1 MRKEAK
7 MFQAETKELLNLMIH
22 SIYTN
27 REIFLREL
35 ISNASDAID
44 KIKFEALTNSEI
56 LGEDKDFKITLSVN
70 KDKKEITIT
79 DNGIGM
85 TYDEVAENIG
95 TIAKSG
101 SKAFKEKLENTSKDD
116 IDIIGQFGVGFYS
129 GFMVADK
136 MTLITKSPKSDMGV
150 KWTST
155 GDGSYEIEEFEK
167 KERGTS
173 ITLTIK
179 DGEEFMTFLEDW
191 KIRDLVKKY
200 SDYVRYP
207 IIFNDETI
215 NSTKPI
221 WKTDKSQLKDENYNE
236 FYKSTF
242 HDWEDPMFHFHL
254 KVQGSIEYTA
264 LLYIPKKAPM
274 DFYSKDYKK
283 GLQLYTKNVF
293 IMDKCDELIPEY
305 FSFVKGLV
313 DCDDLSLN
321 ISREILQQNSE
332 LTAISKNFEKKII
345 SELEYILKN
354 DREKY
359 IEFWEAFG
367 RNIKFGIHDMFG
379 MNKDKLQN
387 LLIFRSSLD
396 DKYVTLKEYVERMGE
411 EKKEILYVVGED
423 LATVKS
429 LPKMEALKEK
439 GVEVLILT
447 DKIDEF
453 ALKTMNEFEGKT
465 FKSISDSDFK
475 LEENKEKEEEKKE
488 ILYVVGEDLATVKS
502 LPKME
507 ALKEKGVEV
516 LILTDKID
524 EFALKTMNE
533 FEGKTFK
540 SISDSDFKL
549 EENKEKEEEIKK
561 LSEDNKSMLDK
572 IKESLT
578 GKIVDVELSNNLGS
592 GASALLAK
600 GEISLE
606 MEKVLSQI
614 PGNESIKAEKILALN
629 PEHPL
634 FTKLQECKD
643 TPKFDD
649 LLDILYTEALML
661 EGFQVEN
668 PVEFIKKLN
677 NLLK

>member
-332 LTAISKNFEKKII
+332 LTAISKNLEKKII

-439 GVEVLILT
+439 GI
-447 DKIDEF
+447 
-453 ALKTMNEFEGKT
+453 
-465 FKSISDSDFK
+465 
-475 LEENKEKEEEKKE
+475 
-488 ILYVVGEDLATVKS
+488 
-502 LPKME
+502 
-507 ALKEKGVEV
+507 EV

-614 PGNESIKAEKILALN
+614 PGNENIKAEKILALN

-634 FTKLQECKD
+634 FAKLQECKD

-661 EGFQVEN
+661 EGYLINHQ
-668 PVEFIKKLN
+668 I
-677 NLLK
+677 

>member
-215 NSTKPI
+215 NSTKSI

-332 LTAISKNFEKKII
+332 LTAISKNLEKKII

-475 LEENKEKEEEKKE
+475 LEENKEKEEE
-488 ILYVVGEDLATVKS
+488 
-502 LPKME
+502 
-507 ALKEKGVEV
+507 
-516 LILTDKID
+516 
-524 EFALKTMNE
+524 
-533 FEGKTFK
+533 
-540 SISDSDFKL
+540 
-549 EENKEKEEEIKK
+549 IKK

-614 PGNESIKAEKILALN
+614 PGNENIKAEKILALN

-634 FTKLQECKD
+634 FAKLQECKD

-661 EGFQVEN
+661 EGFQIEN

>member
-56 LGEDKDFKITLSVN
+56 LGEDRDFKITLSVN

-155 GDGSYEIEEFEK
+155 GDGSYEIEKFEK

-332 LTAISKNFEKKII
+332 LTAISKNLEKKII

-439 GVEVLILT
+439 GI
-447 DKIDEF
+447 
-453 ALKTMNEFEGKT
+453 
-465 FKSISDSDFK
+465 
-475 LEENKEKEEEKKE
+475 
-488 ILYVVGEDLATVKS
+488 
-502 LPKME
+502 
-507 ALKEKGVEV
+507 EV

-614 PGNESIKAEKILALN
+614 PGNENIKAEKILALN

-634 FTKLQECKD
+634 FAKLQECKD

-661 EGFQVEN
+661 EGFQIEN

>member
-332 LTAISKNFEKKII
+332 LTAISKNLEKKII

-439 GVEVLILT
+439 GI
-447 DKIDEF
+447 
-453 ALKTMNEFEGKT
+453 
-465 FKSISDSDFK
+465 
-475 LEENKEKEEEKKE
+475 
-488 ILYVVGEDLATVKS
+488 
-502 LPKME
+502 
-507 ALKEKGVEV
+507 EV

-606 MEKVLSQI
+606 MEKILSQI
-614 PGNESIKAEKILALN
+614 PGNENIKAEKILALN

-634 FTKLQECKD
+634 FAKLQECKD

-661 EGFQVEN
+661 EGFQIEN

>member
-1 MRKEAK
+1 MRKEAR

-56 LGEDKDFKITLSVN
+56 LGEDRDFKITLSVN

-332 LTAISKNFEKKII
+332 LTAISKNLEKKII

-439 GVEVLILT
+439 GI
-447 DKIDEF
+447 
-453 ALKTMNEFEGKT
+453 
-465 FKSISDSDFK
+465 
-475 LEENKEKEEEKKE
+475 
-488 ILYVVGEDLATVKS
+488 
-502 LPKME
+502 
-507 ALKEKGVEV
+507 EV

-614 PGNESIKAEKILALN
+614 PGNENIKAEKILALN

-634 FTKLQECKD
+634 FAKLQECKD

-661 EGFQVEN
+661 EGFQIEN

>member
-215 NSTKPI
+215 NSTKSI

-332 LTAISKNFEKKII
+332 LTAISKNLEKKII

-423 LATVKS
+423 LATVK
-429 LPKMEALKEK
+429 
-439 GVEVLILT
+439 
-447 DKIDEF
+447 F
-453 ALKTMNEFEGKT
+453 
-465 FKSISDSDFK
+465 
-475 LEENKEKEEEKKE
+475 
-488 ILYVVGEDLATVKS
+488 

>member
-332 LTAISKNFEKKII
+332 LTAISKNLEKKII

-439 GVEVLILT
+439 GI
-447 DKIDEF
+447 
-453 ALKTMNEFEGKT
+453 
-465 FKSISDSDFK
+465 
-475 LEENKEKEEEKKE
+475 
-488 ILYVVGEDLATVKS
+488 
-502 LPKME
+502 
-507 ALKEKGVEV
+507 EV

-614 PGNESIKAEKILALN
+614 PGNENIKAEKILALN

-634 FTKLQECKD
+634 FAKLQECKD

-661 EGFQVEN
+661 EGFQIEN

-677 NLLK
+677 NLFIFHHTFI

>member
-56 LGEDKDFKITLSVN
+56 LGEDKDFKISLSVDQ
-70 KDKKEITIT
+70 DKKEITIT

-85 TYDEVAENIG
+85 TYEEVAENIG

-101 SKAFKEKLENTSKDD
+101 SKAFKEKLENTSKDE

-136 MTLITKSPKSDMGV
+136 ITLETKSPKSDMGV
-150 KWTST
+150 RWIST
-155 GDGSYEIEEFEK
+155 GDGSYEIEEIER
-167 KERGTS
+167 EQRGTT

-179 DGEEFMTFLEDW
+179 EGDEYSSFLEDW
-191 KIRDLVKKY
+191 KVRDLVKKY

-207 IIFNDETI
+207 IIFKDETI

-221 WKTDKSQLKDENYNE
+221 WKTEKSKLTEENYNE

-332 LTAISKNFEKKII
+332 LTSISKNLEKKII

-354 DREKY
+354 DRDKY

-387 LLIFRSSLD
+387 LLIFRSSLE
-396 DKYVTLKEYVERMGE
+396 DKYVTLKEYVSRMGE

-439 GVEVLILT
+439 G
-447 DKIDEF
+447 
-453 ALKTMNEFEGKT
+453 M
-465 FKSISDSDFK
+465 
-475 LEENKEKEEEKKE
+475 
-488 ILYVVGEDLATVKS
+488 
-502 LPKME
+502 
-507 ALKEKGVEV
+507 EV

-572 IKESLT
+572 IKESLKE
-578 GKIVDVELSNNLGS
+578 KIVDVELSNNLGS

-614 PGNESIKAEKILALN
+614 PGNENIKAEKVLALN

-634 FTKLQECKD
+634 FVKLQECKD
-643 TPKFDD
+643 TPKFND
-649 LLDILYTEALML
+649 LLDVLYTEALML
-661 EGFQVEN
+661 EGFQIEN

-677 NLLK
+677 SLIK

>member
-56 LGEDKDFKITLSVN
+56 LGEDKDFKISLSVDQ
-70 KDKKEITIT
+70 DKKEITIT

-85 TYDEVAENIG
+85 TYEEVAENIG

-101 SKAFKEKLENTSKDD
+101 SKAFKEKLENTSKDE

-136 MTLITKSPKSDMGV
+136 ITLETKSPKSDMGV
-150 KWTST
+150 RWIST
-155 GDGSYEIEEFEK
+155 GDGSYEIEEIER
-167 KERGTS
+167 EQRGTT

-179 DGEEFMTFLEDW
+179 EGDEYSSFLEEW
-191 KIRDLVKKY
+191 KVRDLVKKY

-207 IIFNDETI
+207 IIFKDETI

-221 WKTDKSQLKDENYNE
+221 WKTEKSKLTEENYNE

-332 LTAISKNFEKKII
+332 LTSISKNLEKKII

-354 DREKY
+354 DRDKY

-379 MNKDKLQN
+379 MNKDKLKN
-387 LLIFRSSLD
+387 LLIFRSSLE
-396 DKYVTLKEYVERMGE
+396 DKYVTLKEYVSRMGE

-429 LPKMEALKEK
+429 LPKMEALKDK
-439 GVEVLILT
+439 G
-447 DKIDEF
+447 
-453 ALKTMNEFEGKT
+453 M
-465 FKSISDSDFK
+465 
-475 LEENKEKEEEKKE
+475 
-488 ILYVVGEDLATVKS
+488 
-502 LPKME
+502 
-507 ALKEKGVEV
+507 EV

-572 IKESLT
+572 IKESLKE
-578 GKIVDVELSNNLGS
+578 KIVDVELSNNLGS

-614 PGNESIKAEKILALN
+614 PGNKNIKAEKVLALN

-634 FTKLQECKD
+634 FVKLQECKD
-643 TPKFDD
+643 TPKFND
-649 LLDILYTEALML
+649 LLDVLYTEALML
-661 EGFQVEN
+661 EGFQIEN

-677 NLLK
+677 SLIK

>member
-56 LGEDKDFKITLSVN
+56 LGEDRDFKITLSVN

-136 MTLITKSPKSDMGV
+136 MTLITKPPKSDMGV

-332 LTAISKNFEKKII
+332 LTAISKNLEKKII

-439 GVEVLILT
+439 GI
-447 DKIDEF
+447 
-453 ALKTMNEFEGKT
+453 
-465 FKSISDSDFK
+465 
-475 LEENKEKEEEKKE
+475 
-488 ILYVVGEDLATVKS
+488 
-502 LPKME
+502 
-507 ALKEKGVEV
+507 EV

-614 PGNESIKAEKILALN
+614 PGNENIKAEKILALN

-634 FTKLQECKD
+634 FAKLQECKD

-661 EGFQVEN
+661 EGFQIEN

>member
-70 KDKKEITIT
+70 KDKKKITIT

-332 LTAISKNFEKKII
+332 LTAISKNLEKKII

-439 GVEVLILT
+439 GI
-447 DKIDEF
+447 
-453 ALKTMNEFEGKT
+453 
-465 FKSISDSDFK
+465 
-475 LEENKEKEEEKKE
+475 
-488 ILYVVGEDLATVKS
+488 
-502 LPKME
+502 
-507 ALKEKGVEV
+507 EV

-614 PGNESIKAEKILALN
+614 PGNENIKAEKILALN

-634 FTKLQECKD
+634 FAKLQECKD

-661 EGFQVEN
+661 EGFQIEN

>member
-332 LTAISKNFEKKII
+332 LTAISKNLEKKII

-359 IEFWEAFG
+359 IEFWKAFG

-439 GVEVLILT
+439 GI
-447 DKIDEF
+447 
-453 ALKTMNEFEGKT
+453 
-465 FKSISDSDFK
+465 
-475 LEENKEKEEEKKE
+475 
-488 ILYVVGEDLATVKS
+488 
-502 LPKME
+502 
-507 ALKEKGVEV
+507 EV

-614 PGNESIKAEKILALN
+614 PGNENIKAEKILALN

-634 FTKLQECKD
+634 FAKLQECKD
-643 TPKFDD
+643 TSKFDD

-661 EGFQVEN
+661 EGFQIEN

>member
-56 LGEDKDFKITLSVN
+56 LGEDQDFKITLSVN

-332 LTAISKNFEKKII
+332 LTAISKNLEKKII

-439 GVEVLILT
+439 GI
-447 DKIDEF
+447 
-453 ALKTMNEFEGKT
+453 
-465 FKSISDSDFK
+465 
-475 LEENKEKEEEKKE
+475 
-488 ILYVVGEDLATVKS
+488 
-502 LPKME
+502 
-507 ALKEKGVEV
+507 EV

-614 PGNESIKAEKILALN
+614 PGNENIKAEKILALN

-634 FTKLQECKD
+634 FAKLQECKD

-661 EGFQVEN
+661 EGFQIEN

>member
-56 LGEDKDFKITLSVN
+56 LGEDRDFKITLSVD

-179 DGEEFMTFLEDW
+179 DGEEFITFLEDW

-242 HDWEDPMFHFHL
+242 HDWEDPMLHFHL
-254 KVQGSIEYTA
+254 KVQGNIEYTA

-332 LTAISKNFEKKII
+332 LTAISKNLEKKII

-439 GVEVLILT
+439 GI
-447 DKIDEF
+447 
-453 ALKTMNEFEGKT
+453 
-465 FKSISDSDFK
+465 
-475 LEENKEKEEEKKE
+475 
-488 ILYVVGEDLATVKS
+488 
-502 LPKME
+502 
-507 ALKEKGVEV
+507 EV

-634 FTKLQECKD
+634 FAKLQECKD

-661 EGFQVEN
+661 EGFQIEN

>member
-70 KDKKEITIT
+70 KDEKEITIT

-332 LTAISKNFEKKII
+332 LTAISKNLEKKII

-359 IEFWEAFG
+359 IEFWKAFG

-439 GVEVLILT
+439 GI
-447 DKIDEF
+447 
-453 ALKTMNEFEGKT
+453 
-465 FKSISDSDFK
+465 
-475 LEENKEKEEEKKE
+475 
-488 ILYVVGEDLATVKS
+488 
-502 LPKME
+502 
-507 ALKEKGVEV
+507 EV

-614 PGNESIKAEKILALN
+614 PGNENIKAEKILALN

-634 FTKLQECKD
+634 FAKLQECKD
-643 TPKFDD
+643 TSKFDD

-661 EGFQVEN
+661 EGFQIEN

>member
-35 ISNASDAID
+35 ISNASDASD

-56 LGEDKDFKITLSVN
+56 LGEDRDFKITLSVN

-283 GLQLYTKNVF
+283 GLQLYTKNIF

-332 LTAISKNFEKKII
+332 LTAISKNLEKKII

-439 GVEVLILT
+439 GI
-447 DKIDEF
+447 
-453 ALKTMNEFEGKT
+453 
-465 FKSISDSDFK
+465 
-475 LEENKEKEEEKKE
+475 
-488 ILYVVGEDLATVKS
+488 
-502 LPKME
+502 
-507 ALKEKGVEV
+507 EV

-614 PGNESIKAEKILALN
+614 PGNENIKAEKILALN

-634 FTKLQECKD
+634 FAKLQECKD

-661 EGFQVEN
+661 EGFQIEN

>member
-56 LGEDKDFKITLSVN
+56 LGEDKDFKITLSVD

-179 DGEEFMTFLEDW
+179 DGEEFITFLEDW

-254 KVQGSIEYTA
+254 KVQGNIEYTA

-332 LTAISKNFEKKII
+332 LTAISKNLEKKII

-439 GVEVLILT
+439 GI
-447 DKIDEF
+447 
-453 ALKTMNEFEGKT
+453 
-465 FKSISDSDFK
+465 
-475 LEENKEKEEEKKE
+475 
-488 ILYVVGEDLATVKS
+488 
-502 LPKME
+502 
-507 ALKEKGVEV
+507 EV

-634 FTKLQECKD
+634 FAKLQECKD

-661 EGFQVEN
+661 EGFQIEN

>member
-56 LGEDKDFKITLSVN
+56 LGEDRDFKITLSVN

-332 LTAISKNFEKKII
+332 LTAISKNLEKKII

-359 IEFWEAFG
+359 VEFWEAFG

-439 GVEVLILT
+439 GI
-447 DKIDEF
+447 
-453 ALKTMNEFEGKT
+453 
-465 FKSISDSDFK
+465 
-475 LEENKEKEEEKKE
+475 
-488 ILYVVGEDLATVKS
+488 
-502 LPKME
+502 
-507 ALKEKGVEV
+507 EV

-614 PGNESIKAEKILALN
+614 PGNENIKAEKILALN

-634 FTKLQECKD
+634 FAKLQECKD

-661 EGFQVEN
+661 EGFQIEN

>member
-7 MFQAETKELLNLMIH
+7 VFQAETKELLNLMIH

-27 REIFLREL
+27 KEIFLREL

-44 KIKFEALTNSEI
+44 KLKFESLTNSEI
-56 LGEDKDFKITLSVN
+56 LGEDRDFKITISVD
-70 KDKKEITIT
+70 KDKKEITIS

-85 TYDEVAENIG
+85 TYEEVAENIG

-101 SKAFKEKLENTSKDD
+101 SKAFKEKLENISKDD

-136 MTLITKSPKSDMGV
+136 MTLVTKSPKSDIGV

-155 GDGSYEIEEFEK
+155 GDGSYEIEEYEK
-167 KERGTS
+167 TERGTT

-179 DGEEFMTFLEDW
+179 EGEEYIGFLEEW

-207 IIFNDETI
+207 IIFKDETI

-236 FYKSTF
+236 FYKSNF

-254 KVQGSIEYTA
+254 KVQGNIEYTA

-305 FSFVKGLV
+305 FSFIKGLV

-332 LTAISKNFEKKII
+332 LTAISKNLEKKII

-423 LATVKS
+423 LAIVKS

-439 GVEVLILT
+439 GIEVLILT

-453 ALKTMNEFEGKT
+453 ALKTMNEFAGKN
-465 FKSISDSDFK
+465 FKSI
-475 LEENKEKEEEKKE
+475 N
-488 ILYVVGEDLATVKS
+488 
-502 LPKME
+502 
-507 ALKEKGVEV
+507 
-516 LILTDKID
+516 
-524 EFALKTMNE
+524 
-533 FEGKTFK
+533 
-540 SISDSDFKL
+540 DSDFKL

-561 LSEDNKSMLDK
+561 LSEDNRTMLDK
-572 IKESLT
+572 IKESLA

-614 PGNESIKAEKILALN
+614 PGNENVKAEKVLALN

-634 FTKLQECKD
+634 FAKLQECKD
-643 TPKFDD
+643 TSKFND
-649 LLDILYTEALML
+649 LLEVLYTEALML
-661 EGFQVEN
+661 EGFQIEN
-668 PVEFIKKLN
+668 PVDFIKKLN